1 MAKKDSLERFAD
13 FGVRGLF
20 GTPWQY
26 GERVYEQG
34 TYGLEEIEW
43 DRNEYGI
50 PQYGWHIYGTD
61 DKRWGIYQL
70 RHRLGKR
77 IFVRQQFYI
86 PANPQ
91 SGPQQAWRTIF
102 TNGMIAWGLLT
113 QAEKNEYN
121 KRANK
126 YNLHGVNLF
135 MKHYLNSNK

>member
-1 MAKKDSLERFAD
+1 MTKVNSEERFLD
-13 FGVRGLF
+13 FGVKGLF

-26 GERVYEQG
+26 GERVYGQA
-34 TYGLEEIEW
+34 TYGLKEIEW

-50 PQYGWHIYGTD
+50 PQYGKLIYGTD
-61 DKRWGIYQL
+61 DKRWGIYQ
-70 RHRLGKR
+70 RRKENGR
-77 IFVRQQFYI
+77 IFYVREEFYI

-91 SGPQQAWRTIF
+91 SVPQQAWRTIF
-102 TNGMIAWGLLT
+102 ANGMTAWQALT

-126 YNLHGVNLF
+126 LGMWGRNLF